1 MKKMRTERS
10 GKRQREG
17 GGVKKKRCEPARDKE
32 KEKLSE
38 KSVRISRYNEEF
50 LKKNNIAFVR
60 FSRTAR

>member
-1 MKKMRTERS
+1 MRNERS

-17 GGVKKKRCEPARDKE
+17 RRRFDGKRCEPARDKE

-50 LKKNNIAFVR
+50 FLKE
-60 FSRTAR
+60 